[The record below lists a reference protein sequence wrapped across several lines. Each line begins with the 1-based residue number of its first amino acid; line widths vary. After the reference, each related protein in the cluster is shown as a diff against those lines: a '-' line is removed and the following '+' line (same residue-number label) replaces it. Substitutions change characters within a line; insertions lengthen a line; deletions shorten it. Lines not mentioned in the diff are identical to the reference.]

1 MSRVEREAASVVR
14 KLIAFDDDTFDKLKQ
29 LGRDRMATM
38 QELADEAFADLL
50 KKHGIPIDLKDAL
63 RKSASVSKAPAK
75 QDAGTRKSRKPKS

>member
-1 MSRVEREAASVVR
+1 MRREHSVR

-29 LGRDRMATM
+29 LGRDRMATL

-63 RKSASVSKAPAK
+63 RKSASVSKAMT
-75 QDAGTRKSRKPKS
+75 QDNARSGPSRKPKS